1 MDSKELRSL
10 MEAYNEVYASENI
23 DEGIRSSIKNI
34 FNRNKKTKE
43 DQPESRGAYLRRK
56 YNVGPEKSDTSA
68 KRQILDR
75 SRARA
80 ERDERDYGNS
90 KYSKSVA
97 KKSREAH
104 DRYLKAGYSKYGAT
118 HTAGRA
124 PEQGRGSKAARRAET
139 LNREEFDWIID
150 TLLEDG
156 CDLSNYTEQELYD
169 ICCEEL
175 EIEEGLRT
183 KIGDK
188 VKKHV
193 NQYAYAQGIHNNP
206 GWLRKPEKRA
216 ELNKSVRDDI
226 KKNPKAAVKYVAKQV
241 KKKVTGK
248 LPKTGITGT
257 LESLDLDIFDVI
269 LEFLQNEGI
278 AEDLNEATWIM
289 SNVLTEEQIDEI
301 LGLFKKKK
309 STVNKG
315 TASEFAGR
323 SMTSA
328 QKKKPYEVI
337 SGKYASPMHTV
348 HSYGPK
354 GEYSKKRSAK
364 V

>member
-1 MDSKELRSL
+1 MDNKELRSL
-10 MEAYNEVYASENI
+10 MEAYNEVYASMEVVEDIEQI
-23 DEGIRSSIKNI
+23 DEISANLALAASKEAGKRAGVLAGLSGGDPKVKEKAV
-34 FNRNKKTKE
+34 KK
-43 DQPESRGAYLRRK
+43 RK
-56 YNVGPEKSDTSA
+56 QS
-68 KRQILDR
+68 
-75 SRARA
+75 
-80 ERDERDYGNS
+80 ERLYALQ
-90 KYSKSVA
+90 A
-97 KKSREAH
+97 KKRVT
-104 DRYLKAGYSKYGAT
+104 KISK
-118 HTAGRA
+118 
-124 PEQGRGSKAARRAET
+124 
-139 LNREEFDWIID
+139 EEFDWIID

-301 LGLFKKKK
+301 LGLFEKKK

-323 SMTSA
+323 SMTSTP
-328 QKKKPYEVI
+328 KKKPYEVI

-348 HSYGPK
+348 YSYGPK